1 MEDTGRPAPSP
12 AGEPAQQPLA
22 ARTRRLGLGAALLRT
37 AAVLWLFVAMA
48 GAIWWRG
55 RWRAAVETDRQSWEE
70 LWRRQAV
77 RFRTVAERQG
87 GLLIKVGQF
96 LSSRVDLL
104 PKSFIEELQ
113 DLQDAVRPAPFSLVR
128 PILEEEIGPIANHF
142 SEFDPEPVAAAS
154 LGQVYRARLHNGQE
168 VAVKVQRPAIDSIVA
183 ADLAGLGLVVAFLSR
198 FTGFGRTFDLVTVLR
213 EFRHMV
219 AHELDY
225 RQELENT
232 ERLRKTLSSFPWVRV
247 PGTFPALSSSRV
259 LTMEY
264 WRGIKVS
271 QREELSHAG
280 IDIPDLAARLIHLY
294 LYMVLDA
301 GFYHADPHPGN
312 ILVRPGGEVVLL
324 DYGMVGRIE
333 LAQKRQI
340 RRLFVAVTL
349 RQPNELVESLRA
361 LGMIRPQADLS
372 RLRREVR
379 YLLDRYYAETLDQL
393 ARLDVVRLMRDLEGL
408 LRDQSVQIPGEF
420 AFLGR
425 AIAILVGLATALDPE
440 INVVKLFS
448 PYVERLMTEE
458 RGGWSHVVRSNLRKW
473 TTSAAAT
480 PDLFFH
486 LLQQLENGEFEARW
500 PQGETKWQETVRAL
514 GSLGRSVYV
523 SALLLSA
530 TLLYLHGRV
539 ALAAIALAIAILL
552 VLWGWSQGRSSSR

>member
-1 MEDTGRPAPSP
+1 MGDTGRPAPSP
-12 AGEPAQQPLA
+12 VGEPGPKPLA
-22 ARTRRLGLGAALLRT
+22 ARARRLGLGAALLRT

-104 PKSFIEELQ
+104 PKSFIDELQ

-128 PILEEEIGPIANHF
+128 PILEEELGPIAAHF

-154 LGQVYRARLHNGQE
+154 LGQVYRARLHDGQE

-232 ERLRKTLSSFPWVRV
+232 ERLRQTLSGFPWVRV
-247 PGTFPALSSSRV
+247 PGTFPALSSARV

-264 WRGIKVS
+264 WRGIKVN
-271 QREELSHAG
+271 QREELSRAG

-361 LGMIRPQADLS
+361 LGMIRPQADLN

-393 ARLDVVRLMRDLEGL
+393 ARLDVIRLMRDLEGL

-440 INVVKLFS
+440 INVIELFS

-473 TTSAAAT
+473 TASAAAT

-500 PQGETKWQETVRAL
+500 PQGERRWQETTRAL

-530 TLLYLHGRV
+530 TLLYLHGR
-539 ALAAIALAIAILL
+539 ATMAAIALAIALLL
-552 VLWGWSQGRSSSR
+552 VLWGWNQGRAGGQ